1 MSKISSSVERSKQSR
16 KIQSLFVMYEGNK
29 EDIRVNGREIG
40 EKVLL
45 LVVIVQ
51 LILHKNGLFYII
63 ITY

>member
-45 LVVIVQ
+45 LVVIVE
-51 LILHKNGLFYII
+51 LILHRNGLFYII

>member
-1 MSKISSSVERSKQSR
+1 MSKISSSVERSKQAR
-16 KIQSLFVMYEGNK
+16 KIKSLFVMYEGNK

-45 LVVIVQ
+45 LVVIVE
-51 LILHKNGLFYII
+51 LILHRNGLFYII

>member
-1 MSKISSSVERSKQSR
+1 
-16 KIQSLFVMYEGNK
+16 MYEGNK

-45 LVVIVQ
+45 LVVIVE